1 MAAIVRNTSQQVG
14 VMWPKFMKLCSVNE
28 NVINHKPKLQRKLKK
43 SRMLHFSHLWAY

>member
-28 NVINHKPKLQRKLKK
+28 KVINYKPNL
-43 SRMLHFSHLWAY
+43 